1 MFKLGQIDHVGIR
14 VTDRDRAQAFYE
26 KLGFVFD
33 PGEDSPRGRSIGLVN
48 AAGARINLI
57 YNAIESSH
65 GGNVLLDIPEKWPGY
80 THAAFLV
87 DSLDGLVAWLTQEGV
102 PITEG
107 PSVFGHGRRKV
118 CFIRDPDRN
127 VIEFDE
133 IINDGAQ
140 AAKGVSSGE
149 AARTSTRAPF
159 VDLG

>member
-1 MFKLGQIDHVGIR
+1 MFALSQIDHVGIR

-33 PGEDSPRGRSIGLVN
+33 PDEDSPRGKSIGLVN

-57 YNAIESSH
+57 YNAIKTAD
-65 GGNVLLDIPEKWPGY
+65 GGNILLDVADKWPGY

-87 DSLDGLVAWLTQEGV
+87 DSLDALVAWLAREGI

-127 VIEFDE
+127 VLEFDE
-133 IINDGAQ
+133 I
-140 AAKGVSSGE
+140 
-149 AARTSTRAPF
+149 
-159 VDLG
+159 L

>member
-1 MFKLGQIDHVGIR
+1 MFKLSQIDHVGIR
-14 VTDRDRAQAFYE
+14 VTDRARAQAFYE

-33 PGEDSPRGRSIGLVN
+33 PDEDSPRGKAIGLVN

-57 YNAIESSH
+57 YNAIETPD
-65 GGNVLLDIPEKWPGY
+65 GGNILMDVPEKWSGY

-87 DSLDGLVAWLTQEGV
+87 DSIDELAAWFQQEGIV
-102 PITEG
+102 ITEG

-133 IINDGAQ
+133 I
-140 AAKGVSSGE
+140 
-149 AARTSTRAPF
+149 
-159 VDLG
+159 L